1 MAWLPEF
8 EAPHGDKAQFTLSLE
23 KLLVDKKKYQESEAK
38 QNKGQK
44 YTNRAVFGN
53 VGEFFYSD
61 HTIPITDG
69 HKGKVNK
76 YLRIYDEE
84 GNPVTESDA
93 GEWFKGNTTLHFGDK
108 FDYKINYTLEKS
120 LTETDISSNR
130 DQNWFLTDDFSK
142 MIESGLRPVLRDFVE
157 EKEGFKV
164 TYKIGE
170 KSYSKTAL
178 EALIKEGKAKLADV
192 DGITIDNKFGY
203 PIGQSKEFI
212 LPMMIPELDAKIED
226 GKVVYIGTDGEKHV
240 LGEAKEFFN
249 IDNLIAKD
257 KDLSASNTVKGSNT
271 VTVYLEKERFIKLY
285 KEFFEADGTTE
296 IKENRPEVKFNII
309 QIVKDKDGNVIER
322 KTLDKQLVLNE
333 KNEFVGKVD
342 GLPLFRCKD

>member
-1 MAWLPEF
+1 METAI
-8 EAPHGDKAQFTLSLE
+8 A
-23 KLLVDKKKYQESEAK
+23 
-38 QNKGQK
+38 NK
-44 YTNRAVFGN
+44 
-53 VGEFFYSD
+53 E
-61 HTIPITDG
+61 
-69 HKGKVNK
+69 
-76 YLRIYDEE
+76 
-84 GNPVTESDA
+84 
-93 GEWFKGNTTLHFGDK
+93 
-108 FDYKINYTLEKS
+108 
-120 LTETDISSNR
+120 
-130 DQNWFLTDDFSK
+130 
-142 MIESGLRPVLRDFVE
+142 
-157 EKEGFKV
+157 
-164 TYKIGE
+164 
-170 KSYSKTAL
+170 
-178 EALIKEGKAKLADV
+178 AKLADV
-192 DGITIDNKFGY
+192 DGITIKNDYGF

-212 LPMMIPELDAKIED
+212 LPMMIPEVDAKIED
-226 GKVVYIGTDGEKHV
+226 GKVVYIGTDGKKHV

-342 GLPLFRCKD
+342 GLPLFKKVTTINEDGSVTVKTISYAYEVEEVAMDGYTGKVFKFDENDKLGFVFKAKNTKKPEIPPETPPEEPKTPPEEPKNPPEEPKTPPEKPNTPPETPETPETPDKPGTPDKPDKPNRPNKPNKPGRPGLPKTGVADEGMLLLASGGLLLALLAYRRKYAVK